1 MPVCYFAI
9 AMRKITNAVCASLS
23 NKIQCR
29 HPGFSVCSLVAQF
42 CHVNPGYLAGE
53 NAKEP
58 THRDHRESWMSI
70 SLNRAQSL
78 TGLSTEYNRE

>member
-23 NKIQCR
+23 NKMQCR
-29 HPGFSVCSLVAQF
+29 HPGFSVCSLVARF

-58 THRDHRESWMSI
+58 THTQRPQRVLEVYI
-70 SLNRAQSL
+70 SQQSPVSHWPVNRIQP
-78 TGLSTEYNRE
+78 